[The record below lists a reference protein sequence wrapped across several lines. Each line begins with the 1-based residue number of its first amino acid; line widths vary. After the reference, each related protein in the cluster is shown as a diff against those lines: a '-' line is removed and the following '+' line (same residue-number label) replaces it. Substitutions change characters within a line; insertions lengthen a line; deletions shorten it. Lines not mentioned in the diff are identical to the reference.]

1 MKDDWQQHLGHY
13 LNDRRCLRGLVL
25 VMDIRH
31 PLTDFDQMMV
41 EWCEHNHLPLMILA
55 TKADKLKF
63 GQAKTAM
70 LGIAKKLKE
79 YQCVEHL
86 IMFSA
91 TSKRG
96 VDECRE
102 ALTHWLKASEQEPV
116 EA

>member
-1 MKDDWQQHLGHY
+1 MHKVRALDLHW
-13 LNDRRCLRGLVL
+13 
-25 VMDIRH
+25 DI
-31 PLTDFDQMMV
+31 D
-41 EWCEHNHLPLMILA
+41 
-55 TKADKLKF
+55 
-63 GQAKTAM
+63 
-70 LGIAKKLKE
+70 KKLKE

-102 ALTHWLKASEQEPV
+102 ALTHWLEASEQEPV

>member
-1 MKDDWQQHLGHY
+1 
-13 LNDRRCLRGLVL
+13 
-25 VMDIRH
+25 
-31 PLTDFDQMMV
+31 
-41 EWCEHNHLPLMILA
+41 
-55 TKADKLKF
+55 
-63 GQAKTAM
+63 M

-102 ALTHWLKASEQEPV
+102 ALTHWLEASEQEPV